1 MKWVRLLSFYS
12 TLFLIPSNLFFV
24 FSRESGYIHGL
35 LIDYLLPKLYLSDIT
50 MLISILSCFKLSNLS
65 RVRAHLKNHWLL
77 FFFISTL
84 LVYNIFFVNIPLAS
98 ISYLLHICLIGLFIW
113 TTHTQKL
120 WQNQKALALILSIVL
135 IFQSTLG
142 LYQYITQH
150 QLFGYLFLGEP
161 QLSTPGITHTI
172 INGKEIVTPYG
183 TTAHPNVLAGVL
195 ALGSVLL
202 LYSPK
207 KCKTAQRLPGWYMT
221 GVAVISGIVILL
233 TQSIS
238 AALSVVTGIICL
250 YFLPSKISK
259 QSISAQ
265 KLLILLCGIAL
276 VVGVGLHKAAQW
288 TTEESIVRRA
298 WLQNAAGILA
308 LHQPIWGVGVNHFT
322 AELEN
327 YAYSP
332 EIVRFVQPVHM
343 VPLLF
348 IAETG
353 LIGSLLVLIGA
364 QLFSRRHSFHPVIL
378 AIIPLAVLDHYLL
391 SLQTG
396 LLLGGLYFALTSSR
410 KTMVSE
416 SGLLEKSQSA

>member
-1 MKWVRLLSFYS
+1 MKWVRLISFYS

-24 FSRESGYIHGL
+24 FFRESGYIHGL

-50 MLISILSCFKLSNLS
+50 MLISILSCLKMPDFSAL
-65 RVRAHLKNHWLL
+65 RAHFKSHRLLL
-77 FFFISTL
+77 FLASVL
-84 LVYNIFFVNIPLAS
+84 LVHNILFVSIPLAS

-113 TTHTQKL
+113 TAHTQKL
-120 WQNQKALALILSIVL
+120 WRNHTALAIVLSLLL

-150 QLFGYLFLGEP
+150 ELLGYLFLGEP
-161 QLSTPGITHTI
+161 YLSVPGITHAI
-172 INGKEIVTPYG
+172 IEGREIITPYG

-195 ALGSVLL
+195 ALGSILL
-202 LYSPK
+202 LYIANK
-207 KCKTAQRLPGWYMT
+207 WKANQRLPTWYVM
-221 GVAVISGIVILL
+221 GVVVISCIVILL

-238 AALSVVTGIICL
+238 GALSMLVGIISL
-250 YFLPSKISK
+250 YFSPAKIK
-259 QSISAQ
+259 RQGISAQ
-265 KLLILLCGIAL
+265 KLLVLTCGIAL
-276 VVGVGLHKAAQW
+276 LVGFGLFKAAEL

-298 WLQNAAGILA
+298 WLQNAAGILT

-348 IAETG
+348 IAENG
-353 LIGSLLVLIGA
+353 LMGGLLVLIGA

-378 AIIPLAVLDHYLL
+378 AVIPLAVLDHYLF

-396 LLLGGLYFALTSSR
+396 ILLCGVFIILTTSR
-410 KTMVSE
+410 KTTESE
-416 SGLLEKSQSA
+416 SPRKLQSA

>member
-50 MLISILSCFKLSNLS
+50 MLISILSCFKLPNLS
-65 RVRAHLKNHWLL
+65 TLHAYLKSHWLL
-77 FFFISTL
+77 LVLLSTL
-84 LVYNIFFVNIPLAS
+84 LIYNVFFVSMPLAS
-98 ISYLLHICLIGLFIW
+98 ISYLVHICLIGLFVW
-113 TTHTQKL
+113 TAHTQKL
-120 WQNQKALALILSIVL
+120 WHNQKAVAIMFSTMLL
-135 IFQSTLG
+135 FQSALG

-150 QLFGYLFLGEP
+150 ELFGFLLLGEP
-161 QLSTPGITHTI
+161 HLSVPGITHTS
-172 INGKEIVTPYG
+172 INGREVITPYG

-195 ALGSVLL
+195 ALGSILL
-202 LYSPK
+202 LYIQK
-207 KCKTAQRLPGWYMT
+207 KAKMLRKLPGWY
-221 GVAVISGIVILL
+221 VVSVVVISCIVILL

-238 AALSVVTGIICL
+238 AALSVLTGIICL
-250 YFLPSKISK
+250 YFLPVNISK
-259 QSISAQ
+259 SGISPQ
-265 KLLILLCGIAL
+265 KLLVLLCGVAL
-276 VVGVGLHKAAQW
+276 VVGVGIYQVAQW
-288 TTEESIVRRA
+288 TTEESVVRRA
-298 WLQNAAGILA
+298 WLQNAAGVLII
-308 LHQPIWGVGVNHFT
+308 HRPIWGVGVNHFT

-353 LIGSLLVLIGA
+353 LMGGLLLLIVA
-364 QLFSRRHSFHPVIL
+364 RLVSRQYTFHPVIL
-378 AIIPLAVLDHYLL
+378 ALIPLAVLDHYAL

-396 LLLGGLYFALTSSR
+396 LLLCGIYGVLVSSR
-410 KTMVSE
+410 KIMDSV
-416 SGLLEKSQSA
+416 